1 MLGLLPYVA
10 REVYGTSQ
18 AGLGWMVAASAGGC
32 VAASILLSV
41 LGNRVLAGRMMIGF
55 AVLWQLLTIALG
67 HTGGLATGI
76 PLLLLTGIVQG
87 LCMVPMS
94 VIQLRHAP
102 PELRGRI
109 AGLRTLAV
117 YGLPLGLWISGPLIG
132 WLGFAGTTLL
142 YGLVGLACTLAMLLR
157 WHAVLWPAG
166 AEANR

>member
-1 MLGLLPYVA
+1 
-10 REVYGTSQ
+10 
-18 AGLGWMVAASAGGC
+18 
-32 VAASILLSV
+32 
-41 LGNRVLAGRMMIGF
+41 
-55 AVLWQLLTIALG
+55 
-67 HTGGLATGI
+67 
-76 PLLLLTGIVQG
+76 
-87 LCMVPMS
+87 MS